1 MCVVNLGQGD
11 TIHPAVTLTK
21 ILFNTTTDF
30 ITEKNNHDYRTQIAR
45 NTAKYAQNEAHRQ
58 MQLGIDKSRAQ
69 KIAGLTEAN
78 KLIAQQGASNLDN
91 SSFNSDLA
99 YQDVIENS
107 NIASKITK
115 NEYDAS
121 ANSYFKQANAY
132 LNQANSYQKQ
142 YNKNLFMSGFN
153 SLGQLKQVA
162 NDCKFYIINIRC
174 IV

>member
-1 MCVVNLGQGD
+1 MCVVNMGQGD
-11 TIHPAVTLTK
+11 AIHPAATLTK

-30 ITEKNNHDYRTQIAR
+30 ITEKNNHDYRTQIAL
-45 NTAKYAQNEAHRQ
+45 NNAKYAQNEAHRQ

-115 NEYDAS
+115 NEYNAS

-153 SLGQLKQVA
+153 SLGQLNQVA
-162 NDCKFYIINIRC
+162 NDWYELKSEE
-174 IV
+174 